1 MSVKY
6 TFKIKNIVYLKINTL
21 IIKKIIV
28 FFIKSSTFSKSNIT
42 SDNFNKMIK
51 NMIIF
56 CQGVMYYEKN

>member
-21 IIKKIIV
+21 IIKKLLFFLLNQALFPNRISLRII
-28 FFIKSSTFSKSNIT
+28 ST
-42 SDNFNKMIK
+42 KMIK